1 MNENMMTPLEH
12 LAALY
17 NQTGWDETAN
27 LDLLSRFIQDRNLS
41 AAFRNFI
48 EEVYQMEI
56 EESEE

>member
-1 MNENMMTPLEH
+1 MTPLEH